1 MPKTTEPGQFN
12 IRDHANNLSLIEM
25 NHGEAGIDALNEY
38 VQGNE
43 LTEDQEAAIKQI
55 NNDILNRR
63 IVNDAKNVYQDWY
76 EKQGLKDGGLVEGYA
91 DGGEVCSHCGRKNY
105 EDGGEVEGPGTG
117 TSDSVEARL
126 SDGEFVFT
134 AKAVEQIGADNLM
147 AIMKEAE
154 KQYDKRTSAS
164 EARSLF
170 GKMLRK

>member
-1 MPKTTEPGQFN
+1 MPSIYDDVVNAGVGYTVTRGDAVLGQT
-12 IRDHANNLSLIEM
+12 L
-25 NHGEAGIDALNEY
+25 IDA
-38 VQGNE
+38 GTGAE
-43 LTEDQEAAIKQI
+43 LDESQQEQMDSWEENPLFKKRIDQILRQI
-55 NNDILNRR
+55 
-63 IVNDAKNVYQDWY
+63 Q
-76 EKQGLKDGGLVEGYA
+76 EKKKLQESAGLAEGGLVEA
-91 DGGEVCSHCGRKNY
+91 ENY

-117 TSDSVEARL
+117 TSDSIEARL

-154 KQYDKRTSAS
+154 KQYDKRTSES